1 MLSVKDRQN
10 QWATARA
17 LRTRAT
23 QLYDTLARAVARLIF
38 LLNGS
43 LSHAPRWGERALRRL
58 RSLAPSAQTA
68 HIESIL
74 NEVKNQAA
82 LFDQCLERVRDQRAI
97 DTGADVAAAKII
109 AERTDSQVKA
119 LALAAETR
127 HAEVMEWM
135 KSHESGPTIMNR
147 LHQTIVY
154 IQPREDP
161 VPNSQAPGLSPRFEP
176 LLDEIELH
184 DILGVSPQQPANDLL
199 LVVKELAQFDVA
211 AQTQAQQLFASRT
224 FASWMASAEPAI
236 MLVHGNFDITGPGR
250 ITALSVLCAMF
261 ALELRHSTTANDE
274 QIIVLHNFCGL
285 HASRHNPLDSLAGPN
300 GLMRSILAQ
309 LLQINRRYNLDF
321 INTRSFVHDL
331 ETHNLQMLC
340 HTFHQLIEQLP
351 RKVTVVC
358 ILDGLSEF
366 ASQQFS
372 ADLADVLHILNRL
385 VTHPGLRPNFK
396 LLGTTPFARAGL
408 LDQQLTVEYPLEL
421 QRFAVE
427 YGYGTGLTER
437 AVHDLVSQ
445 SDRLDH
451 FRMRMGMNRAA
462 EQEKID
468 IDSENESDWSE

>member
-1 MLSVKDRQN
+1 
-10 QWATARA
+10 
-17 LRTRAT
+17 
-23 QLYDTLARAVARLIF
+23 
-38 LLNGS
+38 
-43 LSHAPRWGERALRRL
+43 
-58 RSLAPSAQTA
+58 
-68 HIESIL
+68 
-74 NEVKNQAA
+74 
-82 LFDQCLERVRDQRAI
+82 
-97 DTGADVAAAKII
+97 
-109 AERTDSQVKA
+109 
-119 LALAAETR
+119 
-127 HAEVMEWM
+127 
-135 KSHESGPTIMNR
+135 
-147 LHQTIVY
+147 
-154 IQPREDP
+154 
-161 VPNSQAPGLSPRFEP
+161 
-176 LLDEIELH
+176 LDEIELH

-199 LVVKELAQFDVA
+199 LVVKELTHFGVA

-224 FASWMASAEPAI
+224 FASWMASTEPAI

-261 ALELRHSTTANDE
+261 ALELRRSTTANDE
-274 QIIVLHNFCGL
+274 QIIVLHYFCGL

-300 GLMRSILAQ
+300 GLIRSILAQ
-309 LLQINRRYNLDF
+309 ILQINRRYNLDF

-385 VTHPGLRPNFK
+385 VTHPALRPNFK
-396 LLGTTPFARAGL
+396 LLGTTPFARTSL
-408 LDQQLTVEYPLEL
+408 LDQQLAVQYPLEL
-421 QRFAVE
+421 QRCAVE
-427 YGYGTGLTER
+427 DGYGSGLTER
-437 AVHDLVSQ
+437 SVHDLVSQ

-451 FRMRMGMNRAA
+451 FRMRMGLNRAT